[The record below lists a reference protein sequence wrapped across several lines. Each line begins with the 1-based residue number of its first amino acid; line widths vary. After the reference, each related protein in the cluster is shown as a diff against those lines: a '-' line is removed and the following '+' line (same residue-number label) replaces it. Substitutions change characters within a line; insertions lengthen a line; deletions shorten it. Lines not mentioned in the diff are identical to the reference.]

1 MKAASVISLDRD
13 SMAAAAHCI
22 DQMITTGIEQPGYI
36 MIQSNSGLNLRE
48 IVQQVLA
55 KWPTCSIHAATS
67 CLGSM
72 GTPGLAMADEAGL
85 AMLAIE
91 DPEGDYGSAA
101 GSVSDDIA
109 RDMKN
114 IVLEALINADRSGEL
129 PALVWISGTP
139 GQEEAMI
146 AGIEATL
153 GADVP
158 IIGGSAADNSIAG
171 DWRVAVGPEPIAK
184 GAVVS
189 VFFPSVRLGTSF
201 HSGYMPGAHQGKV
214 TRCDGRRLLEIDG
227 RPAAQVYSEWVGGT
241 ISAPESGSTNVLMAS
256 ALSPLGR
263 VRCAIG
269 GTPIYLLS
277 HPETVSADGHM
288 TLFTEVAEGDELVL
302 MHGTEGSL
310 VERASEVALSACRVA
325 DIHPSETAATLLV
338 YCGGCML
345 SVRHRVQDIH
355 DRVSSALPGSSLI
368 TAFTFGEQGNLC
380 SGLNNHGNLMISA
393 VVFGREG
400 TSPD

>member
-13 SMAAAAHCI
+13 STVAAANCI
-22 DQMITTGIEQPGYI
+22 TEILTAGVGQPGYI
-36 MIQSNSGLNLRE
+36 MIQANAGLNLGE
-48 IVQQVLA
+48 IVRQVLT
-55 KWPTCSIHAATS
+55 KWPTCSVHAATS

-72 GTPGLAMADEAGL
+72 GTPGLAMADEAGVV
-85 AMLAIE
+85 MLAIE

-101 GSVSDDIA
+101 GSVSSDIGQ
-109 RDMKN
+109 DMKH
-114 IVLEALINADRSGEL
+114 IVLEALMNADRSGEV
-129 PALVWISGTP
+129 PALVWVSGTP

-153 GADVP
+153 GPDIP
-158 IIGGSAADNSIAG
+158 IIGGSAADNSISG
-171 DWRVAVGPEPIAK
+171 DWRVASSLEPIAQ

-201 HSGYMPGAHQGKV
+201 HSGYMPGAHQGRV
-214 TRCDGRRLLEIDG
+214 TQCEGRRILRIDG

-241 ISAPESGSTNVLMAS
+241 IPVPESGSTNVLMAS

-277 HPETVSADGHM
+277 HPETLSADGYM
-288 TLFTEVAEGDELVL
+288 TLFTEVEEGDELIL

-310 VERASEVALSACRVA
+310 VERAAEVALSACRVA
-325 DIHPSETAATLLV
+325 DINPAESAATLLV

-380 SGLNNHGNLMISA
+380 SGLNDHGNLMISA

-400 TSPD
+400 T